1 MKLRNNKTF
10 IILGV
15 VLIGLGVFGMLF
27 PAIYGLLVNDVLP
40 LQDAM
45 AEVPTFE
52 DQFINSENEF
62 PAAGDKTLEP
72 TPDYELLEIDNRLII
87 PRAKINMPV
96 FLGNNEKILNK
107 GGWLFPTNSRPEL
120 EGNSVIFGHR
130 YKYLPPISNT
140 LYNLDKVN
148 IGDEMIFTWQGK
160 EYRYKVFEK
169 KIIESTDLSVI
180 QPTKDSRLT
189 VITCTP
195 LFTTKQRLVIVGSLM
210 P

>member
-15 VLIGLGVFGMLF
+15 VLIGLGVFGMLY
-27 PAIYGLLVNDVLP
+27 PAIYGLLVDDVLP

-45 AEVPTFE
+45 AEVPTFG

-96 FLGNNEKILNK
+96 FLGNNEKI
-107 GGWLFPTNSRPEL
+107 
-120 EGNSVIFGHR
+120 
-130 YKYLPPISNT
+130 
-140 LYNLDKVN
+140 
-148 IGDEMIFTWQGK
+148 
-160 EYRYKVFEK
+160 
-169 KIIESTDLSVI
+169 
-180 QPTKDSRLT
+180 
-189 VITCTP
+189 
-195 LFTTKQRLVIVGSLM
+195 
-210 P
+210 